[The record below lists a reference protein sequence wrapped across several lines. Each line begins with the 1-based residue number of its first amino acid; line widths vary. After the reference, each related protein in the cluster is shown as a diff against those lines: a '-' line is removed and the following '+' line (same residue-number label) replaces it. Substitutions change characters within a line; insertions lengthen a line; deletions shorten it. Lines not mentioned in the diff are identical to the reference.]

1 MKKKGMKKKDG
12 YDLSTFPKPRAY
24 VLEGT
29 FTAKDLE
36 KLLASMTQPKKEV
49 TEEPQTSRREQT

>member
-1 MKKKGMKKKDG
+1 MKKKSK
-12 YDLSTFPKPRAY
+12 YDMSTFPKPRAY

-36 KLLASMTQPKKEV
+36 TLLASMTQPKKKV
-49 TEEPQTSRREQT
+49 TEEFTKELQAPKREQT